1 MTKSTAPTDLADETI
16 ATVRRWLAE
25 SATVKADPSA
35 ERLAGVLK
43 DPKGL
48 DFTIGFVDKVVR
60 PEDLSVAGRNLEK
73 LSHSIPAFLPWYLR
87 FAITLGGGFA
97 PLLPWP
103 TVPIARW
110 VLRRMVGHLVIDA
123 SPKSLDKTLAG
134 LRQQG
139 IRLNLNLLGNGRC
152 YLGLSTEV
160 FQAVAVGAVDHE
172 GWTPR
177 LVGQAVAHLAN
188 VSGVHAPYRSQI
200 RPSGRTT
207 SHSTY
212 RGVVTRVPCA
222 VLHPA

>member
-103 TVPIARW
+103 IVPIARW

-123 SPKSLDKTLAG
+123 TPASLDKTLAG

-139 IRLNLNLLGNGRC
+139 IRLNLNLLG
-152 YLGLSTEV
+152 E
-160 FQAVAVGAVDHE
+160 
-172 GWTPR
+172 
-177 LVGQAVAHLAN
+177 
-188 VSGVHAPYRSQI
+188 
-200 RPSGRTT
+200 
-207 SHSTY
+207 
-212 RGVVTRVPCA
+212 A
-222 VLHPA
+222 VLGDDEANRRLEGTRELLARNDVDYVSIKVSKTLVKVCFDNWSSSIANPP